1 MPFHYRFG
9 PVDLLRCRFSISPRW
24 ETQEAVRVLLYRNRQ
39 AYHLPWLRGIREAA
53 DGLDLRPLWL
63 LMPKKGHNPDFLS
76 PPPSGPSVT
85 FEEELARVRA
95 ADPGAAR
102 EDLRRSLVCTPGAVE
117 SDIGQRLL
125 ADPERSVR
133 ELADLLERAWT
144 CLVAPHWPRLRALLE
159 ADVLFHSR
167 RLAAGGLEALFDG
180 LHPDLRWSGDTLVID
195 RRTHHDRSL
204 DGQGLLL
211 MPSAF
216 VWPEVV
222 GGYDPPWQPT
232 VVYPARGIGALWA
245 ASDGPTRGRSPGCW
259 GGPGPR
265 SCAPW
270 RSPRPPRRWP
280 NGSAWRRPPSR
291 PTSRPSSRRGSSSR
305 PATATGSSTNAPRSP
320 SRWPRAPIPGAGP
333 PRPDGVA
340 RSRTASRTGPLPST
354 FPRRGNRPRDRAGP
368 GGARAAG
375 PMAAVPARTPRES
388 QAWQGVIR
396 VIHYGCGQDQD
407 QHQP

>member
-1 MPFHYRFG
+1 MPYHYRFG

-24 ETQEAVRVLLYRNRQ
+24 ETHEAVRVLLYRNRQ

-63 LMPKKGHNPDFLS
+63 LMPDKGHNPDFLS

-102 EDLRRSLVCTPGAVE
+102 EDLRRSLVCTPGAAE
-117 SDIGQRLL
+117 SEIGQRLL
-125 ADPERSVR
+125 ADPERAVR

-216 VWPEVV
+216 VWPDVV

-245 ASDGPTRGRSPGCW
+245 ASEGPTPQALTRLLGRARAEILRALEEPASTSALAH
-259 GGPGPR
+259 R
-265 SCAPW
+265 LRLAP
-270 RSPRPPRRWP
+270 STV
-280 NGSAWRRPPSR
+280 SAHLKTLQSAGLLL
-291 PTSRPSSRRGSSSR
+291 SSRHGHRILYERTPLAIALAMG
-305 PATATGSSTNAPRSP
+305 AD
-320 SRWPRAPIPGAGP
+320 PGAGSP
-333 PRPDGVA
+333 
-340 RSRTASRTGPLPST
+340 
-354 FPRRGNRPRDRAGP
+354 
-368 GGARAAG
+368 
-375 PMAAVPARTPRES
+375 TP
-388 QAWQGVIR
+388 
-396 VIHYGCGQDQD
+396 
-407 QHQP
+407 